1 MSALA
6 ELLYSRRVP
15 QVAVLALISFGFA
28 GCSADMSSRLSQ
40 SNFSNPFASQDSTG
54 TVQQAPPQQREL
66 PQYSRPQTQP
76 GYYQS
81 QPLPPPAV
89 AAPQSYPTAGG
100 GGVAGGGRGMG
111 SYAPPVQPHLEATG
125 TVPPRSVA
133 AARPAGAT
141 KIIVGTSDTL
151 DVLAKRYHVTPQA
164 ILAANGYKG
173 PRTLSPGQQI
183 VIPHPT
189 ANAAAPAPAMAPVAA
204 APVAAPAAKPIVAV
218 SAPAGTHF
226 VNRGDT
232 LASIARKNHIP
243 VAELARANGL
253 DPSAKLK
260 LGTKLT
266 VPGGKTAAVA
276 APVAPVA
283 VAAAPVA
290 VVQQPAAVAT
300 VPATKVAAAAP
311 VQSAR
316 LAQATANVE
325 EKSAETPAKAADATG
340 ALPTFRWPVR
350 GKVITSYG
358 AKTNGKS
365 NDGINL
371 AVPEGTPVKAAEDG
385 VVAYSGNELK
395 GYGNLVL
402 VRHSNGY
409 VTAYA
414 HASELLVKRGDTIKR
429 GQVIA
434 KSGQSGE
441 VASPQLHFEIRKGS
455 NPVDPLQFLNGA

>member
-1 MSALA
+1 MSAVA

-15 QVAVLALISFGFA
+15 QVAVLALISFSFA

-40 SNFSNPFASQDSTG
+40 TNFSNPFASEQTG
-54 TVQQAPPQQREL
+54 SVQQPPPPQREL
-66 PQYSRPQTQP
+66 PQYARPQTQP

-81 QPLPPPAV
+81 QALPPPAV
-89 AAPQSYPTAGG
+89 SAPQSYPVASG
-100 GGVAGGGRGMG
+100 GGVSGGGRGVS
-111 SYAPPVQPHLEATG
+111 SYAPPAQPHLETTA

-133 AARPAGAT
+133 AAQPAGGT

-151 DVLAKRYHVTPQA
+151 DVLAKRYRVTPQA

-173 PRTLSPGQQI
+173 PRALSPGQQLI
-183 VIPHPT
+183 IPSPAT
-189 ANAAAPAPAMAPVAA
+189 AAAPAPAMAPVAA
-204 APVAAPAAKPIVAV
+204 APAAKPVAAVAAPP
-218 SAPAGTHF
+218 STHF

-232 LASIARKNHIP
+232 LASIARKNRISA
-243 VAELARANGL
+243 AELARANGI

-266 VPGGKTAAVA
+266 VPGAKTAAVA
-276 APVAPVA
+276 APVAAAP

-290 VVQQPAAVAT
+290 GTLQPVAAAPA
-300 VPATKVAAAAP
+300 PATKMATAAAP

-316 LAQATANVE
+316 LAQATSNVE
-325 EKSAETPAKAADATG
+325 EKAAETPAKAAEATG

-350 GKVITSYG
+350 GKVVTSYG

-455 NPVDPLQFLNGA
+455 SPVDPLQFLNGA

>member
-1 MSALA
+1 MSAVA

-15 QVAVLALISFGFA
+15 QVAVLALISFSFA

-40 SNFSNPFASQDSTG
+40 TNFSNPFASEQTG
-54 TVQQAPPQQREL
+54 SVQQPPPPQREL
-66 PQYSRPQTQP
+66 PQYARPQTQP

-81 QPLPPPAV
+81 QALPPPAV
-89 AAPQSYPTAGG
+89 SAPQSYPVASG
-100 GGVAGGGRGMG
+100 GGVSGGGRGVS
-111 SYAPPVQPHLEATG
+111 SYAPPAQPHLETTA

-133 AARPAGAT
+133 AAQPAGGT

-151 DVLAKRYHVTPQA
+151 DVLAKRYRVTPQA

-173 PRTLSPGQQI
+173 PRALSPGQQLI
-183 VIPHPT
+183 IPSPAT
-189 ANAAAPAPAMAPVAA
+189 AAAPAPATAPVAA
-204 APVAAPAAKPIVAV
+204 APAAKPVAAVAAPP
-218 SAPAGTHF
+218 STHF

-232 LASIARKNHIP
+232 LASIARKNRISA
-243 VAELARANGL
+243 VELARANGI

-266 VPGGKTAAVA
+266 VPGAKTAAVA
-276 APVAPVA
+276 APVAAAP

-290 VVQQPAAVAT
+290 GTLQPVAAAPA
-300 VPATKVAAAAP
+300 PATKMATAAAP

-316 LAQATANVE
+316 LAQATSNVE
-325 EKSAETPAKAADATG
+325 EKAAETPAKAAEATG

-350 GKVITSYG
+350 GKVVTSYG

-455 NPVDPLQFLNGA
+455 SPVDPLQFLNGA

>member
-1 MSALA
+1 MSAVA

-15 QVAVLALISFGFA
+15 QFAVLALISLSFA
-28 GCSADMSSRLSQ
+28 GCSGDMSSRLSQ
-40 SNFSNPFASQDSTG
+40 TNFSNPFASQDSTG
-54 TVQQAPPQQREL
+54 SVQQAPPQREL
-66 PQYSRPQTQP
+66 PQYSRPQSP
-76 GYYQS
+76 PAYQS
-81 QPLPPPAV
+81 QPLAPPAV
-89 AAPQSYPTAGG
+89 AAPQSYP
-100 GGVAGGGRGMG
+100 VAGGGVSGGGRGVG
-111 SYAPPVQPHLEATG
+111 SYTPPPQPHLESTG

-133 AARPAGAT
+133 AARPAGGT

-173 PRTLSPGQQI
+173 PRALSPGQQLI
-183 VIPHPT
+183 IPHPVAT
-189 ANAAAPAPAMAPVAA
+189 AAAPAPAMAPVATTPA
-204 APVAAPAAKPIVAV
+204 AAKPVAAV
-218 SAPAGTHF
+218 SAPPSVHF

-253 DPSAKLK
+253 EPSAKLK
-260 LGTKLT
+260 LGIKLT
-266 VPGGKTAAVA
+266 VPSGKTAALATPA
-276 APVAPVA
+276 APAP

-290 VVQQPAAVAT
+290 FAQQPATVAT
-300 VPATKVAAAAP
+300 APAKVAAAAP
-311 VQSAR
+311 AQSAR
-316 LAQATANVE
+316 LAQATTNIE
-325 EKSAETPAKAADATG
+325 EKPAETPAKTTDATG

-358 AKTNGKS
+358 AKTNGKA

-371 AVPEGTPVKAAEDG
+371 AVPEGTPIKAAEDG

-395 GYGNLVL
+395 GYGNLIL

-441 VASPQLHFEIRKGS
+441 AASPQLHFEIRKGS